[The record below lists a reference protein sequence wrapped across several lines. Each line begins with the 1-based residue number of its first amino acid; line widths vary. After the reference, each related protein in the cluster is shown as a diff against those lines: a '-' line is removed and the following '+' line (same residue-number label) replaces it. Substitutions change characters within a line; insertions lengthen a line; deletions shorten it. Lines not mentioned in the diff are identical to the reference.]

1 MLRARTT
8 ACCVFKGNQ
17 MYTGWEKVNGTCQ
30 IKPARNYVYKEHS
43 YKPLGQQERLP
54 ELTPVAEKEDPN
66 M

>member
-1 MLRARTT
+1 
-8 ACCVFKGNQ
+8 